1 MKRKSKSESNF
12 KNITIKD
19 FKAKIVND
27 VIIELNDRW
36 LSMNE
41 ICTKFSTSR
50 STIYRQL
57 KTKAFPQPVYLGNSP
72 KWRESVVNTWM
83 QAKEEGL

>member
-1 MKRKSKSESNF
+1 MKSKAKSESNF
-12 KNITIKD
+12 KAITIKD

-41 ICTKFSTSR
+41 VCTKYSTSR

-57 KTKAFPQPVYLGNSP
+57 KTKAFPQPVYLGKSP
-72 KWRESVVNTWM
+72 KWRESVLNKWM